1 MSNILNPEYQESVVY
16 NNEELSETQMYTDA
30 STVSAEDETIFKQ
43 FAKRATEYVA
53 KVSKKKKHYDWKT
66 KNKSFLDL
74 YQDLYKLGV
83 KNNKFFLRIF
93 DTDLIGVDP
102 YSPVLPKDMQ
112 IKIFIECMINPWYW
126 LREVLRIPVD
136 GLPIE
141 PGGGVPY
148 RIDRCNVACWYLFL
162 NGIDHYSSKPRQ
174 QGKTQD
180 CVAKFNYA
188 YHFANMSSTMLFF
201 NKDQDQANMNLY
213 RLKCQRDMFPSWM
226 QMRYVVSDSGKV
238 EKGIDNTKSI
248 RNPVNDNVI
257 MTMGKATSKDSAMRL
272 GRGSSS
278 ALIYFDEFDFIPY
291 QTEIINA
298 ASFAYSTAAKNAAA
312 NGSLYGRVFS
322 STPGDL
328 DNVHGQTATEYVSHM
343 LQWNDHMFDTDIK
356 ELKKIISGPSY
367 NRVVF
372 VEFSWRQL
380 KLPMSWYEEQCG
392 LVSFNTEVIM
402 REIELKRIHGSSDSP
417 FKRNDI
423 LYLMNH
429 TREPIEQIDYSK
441 NLCPILVYE
450 KIKINKVYIMCIDP
464 SEGLAQD
471 NNAMTLIDPSTQKA
485 VAEFR
490 SPYISQPDFCRLL
503 CRFMDERCPR
513 CLIIPESNKGREI
526 INCFLETKYREQLY
540 YDDGKLDKQVIE
552 RTDPYGRLKQESIR
566 RRAFG
571 LWTGNNRGQY
581 YAILENLMEERKDIL
596 LTKYLVEDICGL
608 IRKPNGRVEAGKGSH
623 DDNIM
628 SYLIGMFVYTQAP
641 YEKLEQYGI
650 RRGAFDPYDDDELD
664 ENGKL
669 TEEAQLRQMMELLPS
684 LPENMQEL
692 IRNAMKQKNPV
703 KDAENFYKDVD
714 KYRSRYQMD
723 SPMIDDSSF
732 GEDDLLPETQS
743 PIDQNA
749 WSQFDRRVYESNDP
763 LEDPFTTTDENG
775 FDIDDLF

>member
-1 MSNILNPEYQESVVY
+1 
-16 NNEELSETQMYTDA
+16 
-30 STVSAEDETIFKQ
+30 
-43 FAKRATEYVA
+43 
-53 KVSKKKKHYDWKT
+53 
-66 KNKSFLDL
+66 
-74 YQDLYKLGV
+74 
-83 KNNKFFLRIF
+83 
-93 DTDLIGVDP
+93 
-102 YSPVLPKDMQ
+102 
-112 IKIFIECMINPWYW
+112 
-126 LREVLRIPVD
+126 
-136 GLPIE
+136 
-141 PGGGVPY
+141 
-148 RIDRCNVACWYLFL
+148 
-162 NGIDHYSSKPRQ
+162 
-174 QGKTQD
+174 
-180 CVAKFNYA
+180 
-188 YHFANMSSTMLFF
+188 
-201 NKDQDQANMNLY
+201 
-213 RLKCQRDMFPSWM
+213 
-226 QMRYVVSDSGKV
+226 
-238 EKGIDNTKSI
+238 
-248 RNPVNDNVI
+248 
-257 MTMGKATSKDSAMRL
+257 
-272 GRGSSS
+272 
-278 ALIYFDEFDFIPY
+278 
-291 QTEIINA
+291 
-298 ASFAYSTAAKNAAA
+298 
-312 NGSLYGRVFS
+312 
-322 STPGDL
+322 
-328 DNVHGQTATEYVSHM
+328 
-343 LQWNDHMFDTDIK
+343 
-356 ELKKIISGPSY
+356 
-367 NRVVF
+367 
-372 VEFSWRQL
+372 
-380 KLPMSWYEEQCG
+380 MSWYEEQCG

-490 SPYISQPDFCRLL
+490 SPDISQPDFCRLL

-571 LWTGNNRGQY
+571 LWTGNNRSQY

>member
-16 NNEELSETQMYTDA
+16 NNEELSEAQMYTDA

-322 STPGDL
+322 STP
-328 DNVHGQTATEYVSHM
+328 
-343 LQWNDHMFDTDIK
+343 
-356 ELKKIISGPSY
+356 
-367 NRVVF
+367 
-372 VEFSWRQL
+372 
-380 KLPMSWYEEQCG
+380 
-392 LVSFNTEVIM
+392 
-402 REIELKRIHGSSDSP
+402 
-417 FKRNDI
+417 
-423 LYLMNH
+423 
-429 TREPIEQIDYSK
+429 
-441 NLCPILVYE
+441 
-450 KIKINKVYIMCIDP
+450 
-464 SEGLAQD
+464 
-471 NNAMTLIDPSTQKA
+471 
-485 VAEFR
+485 
-490 SPYISQPDFCRLL
+490 
-503 CRFMDERCPR
+503 
-513 CLIIPESNKGREI
+513 
-526 INCFLETKYREQLY
+526 
-540 YDDGKLDKQVIE
+540 
-552 RTDPYGRLKQESIR
+552 
-566 RRAFG
+566 
-571 LWTGNNRGQY
+571 
-581 YAILENLMEERKDIL
+581 
-596 LTKYLVEDICGL
+596 
-608 IRKPNGRVEAGKGSH
+608 
-623 DDNIM
+623 
-628 SYLIGMFVYTQAP
+628 
-641 YEKLEQYGI
+641 
-650 RRGAFDPYDDDELD
+650 
-664 ENGKL
+664 
-669 TEEAQLRQMMELLPS
+669 
-684 LPENMQEL
+684 
-692 IRNAMKQKNPV
+692 
-703 KDAENFYKDVD
+703 
-714 KYRSRYQMD
+714 
-723 SPMIDDSSF
+723 
-732 GEDDLLPETQS
+732 
-743 PIDQNA
+743 
-749 WSQFDRRVYESNDP
+749 
-763 LEDPFTTTDENG
+763 
-775 FDIDDLF
+775 